1 MSGYLNSDGS
11 LLIGGLNPTGLGQA
25 LQLDAQGNLKT
36 TATLNAAAEQN
47 VNLNQ
52 LNGVAPQADGAGANR
67 LGVSLYGKN
76 SAPGDTP
83 ILLDSAGRQI
93 VNINSLPALPS
104 GSNLIG
110 QVRLADGNG
119 SNLLAIDGNGR
130 LQLVPNQTI
139 NVAQIGGIAPG
150 LDSSNELR
158 VSNYGKSSSAGDTP
172 ILLDSAGRTQ
182 VNIAQWNGAAP
193 SVSNPVFVR
202 QQFNEWLGNG
212 QGYSV
217 TTGKQTSTATAT
229 TGLSLFNPS
238 SSGKTLLVFSARVA
252 EAASSWHQLNL
263 TSSDPA
269 LGTTLTPLNLKAGGP
284 ASVASASMSNN
295 NLTPVGSQ
303 IDTLL
308 LVSNTTI
315 DFLSNGTLIILPP
328 GNGLALYVATSSNSW
343 AAVLKWLEI

>member
-1 MSGYLNSDGS
+1 MSGYLNGDGS
-11 LLIGGLNPTGLGQA
+11 LLIGGVNPAGLGQA
-25 LQLDAQGNLKT
+25 LQVDAQGNLKT

-47 VNLNQ
+47 VNFNQ

-67 LGVSLYGKN
+67 LGVSLYGKS

-93 VNINSLPALPS
+93 VTVNSLPALPA
-104 GSNLIG
+104 GGNLIG
-110 QVRLADGNG
+110 QVRLADGSG
-119 SNLLAIDGNGR
+119 SNLLAIDSNGR
-130 LQLVPNQTI
+130 LQLVPNQAI
-139 NVAQIGGIAPG
+139 NVAQIGGTTPG
-150 LDSSNELR
+150 LDGSNELR

-202 QQFNEWLGNG
+202 QQFNEWLSNG

-238 SSGKTLLVFSARVA
+238 GSGKTLHVFSARVA

-269 LGTTLTPLNLKAGGP
+269 LGTILTPLNLKPGSP
-284 ASVASASMSNN
+284 ASVASASMSNS

-303 IDTLL
+303 LDTLL

-315 DFLSNGTLIILPP
+315 DFLSNGALIILPP
-328 GNGLALYVATSSNSW
+328 GSGLVIYVATSSNSW
-343 AAVLKWLEI
+343 AAALKWLEL